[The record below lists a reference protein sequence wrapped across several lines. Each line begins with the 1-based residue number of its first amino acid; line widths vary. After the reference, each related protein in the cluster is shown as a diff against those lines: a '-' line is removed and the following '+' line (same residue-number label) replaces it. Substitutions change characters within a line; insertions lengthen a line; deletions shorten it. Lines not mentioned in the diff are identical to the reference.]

1 MSERRAKITWA
12 DTTVAIGRLPD
23 AEPQPPACGC
33 CGGDTDCYDVDDYR
47 CDDCG
52 LSYDRHMVASYVD
65 DDARPCAKSCTASW
79 HRPDSLTA
87 TPGWVYEC
95 RTCALPTGHTSEC
108 WTNCTTRK
116 KGVRVARRR
125 APSNGC

>member
-79 HRPDSLTA
+79 HRPDSLTVA
-87 TPGWVYEC
+87 TIWVYEC
-95 RTCALPTGHTSEC
+95 RTCALPTGHTSDC
-108 WTNCTTRK
+108 WTGCTTCYAPRK
-116 KGVRVARRR
+116 M
-125 APSNGC
+125 P

>member
-52 LSYDRHMVASYVD
+52 LSYDRDMVASYAD
-65 DDARPCAKSCTASW
+65 DTAQPCAKACDNTW
-79 HRPDSLTA
+79 HS
-87 TPGWVYEC
+87 PGVLHPAYAYRC
-95 RTCALPTGHTSEC
+95 GTCALPAGHTSDC
-108 WTNCTTRK
+108 WTGC
-116 KGVRVARRR
+116 RVVDREIAR
-125 APSNGC
+125 AEGATP

>member
-52 LSYDRHMVASYVD
+52 LSYDRHMVASYAD
-65 DDARPCAKSCTASW
+65 DDAQPCAKPCDNGW
-79 HRPDSLTA
+79 HGDGMISPRV
-87 TPGWVYEC
+87 GFEC
-95 RTCALPTGHTSEC
+95 GTCALPAGHTSDC
-108 WTNCTTRK
+108 WTGCRPVDRET
-116 KGVRVARRR
+116 AR
-125 APSNGC
+125 AEGATP

>member
-52 LSYDRHMVASYVD
+52 LSYDRHMVASYAD
-65 DDARPCAKSCTASW
+65 DDAQAAYAEPAAAEVTA
-79 HRPDSLTA
+79 
-87 TPGWVYEC
+87 GY
-95 RTCALPTGHTSEC
+95 RTFCGT
-108 WTNCTTRK
+108 
-116 KGVRVARRR
+116 
-125 APSNGC
+125 

>member
-33 CGGDTDCYDVDDYR
+33 CGGDTDCHDVDDYR

-79 HRPDSLTA
+79 HRPDSLAA

-108 WTNCTTRK
+108 WTNCEMRWV
-116 KGVRVARRR
+116 GRHDHR
-125 APSNGC
+125 

>member
-1 MSERRAKITWA
+1 MPAALDLTG
-12 DTTVAIGRLPD
+12 DTFGRLTVVAR
-23 AEPQPPACGC
+23 AEKDRWGAWL
-33 CGGDTDCYDVDDYR
+33 

-87 TPGWVYEC
+87 TPGLVYEC
-95 RTCALPTGHTSEC
+95 RTCALPTGHTSDC
-108 WTNCTTRK
+108 WTNCTTRYTPK
-116 KGVRVARRR
+116 EK
-125 APSNGC
+125 P